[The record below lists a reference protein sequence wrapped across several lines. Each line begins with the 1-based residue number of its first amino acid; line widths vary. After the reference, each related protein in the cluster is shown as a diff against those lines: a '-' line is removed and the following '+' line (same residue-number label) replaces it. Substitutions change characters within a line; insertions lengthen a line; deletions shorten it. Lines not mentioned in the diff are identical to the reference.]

1 MPTAERMPSVQ
12 VMPLLR
18 RHANTLS
25 GLLLLGV
32 LALAGLSAMRWLSDP
47 VRFPLTVVEVK
58 GEFRYLL
65 KEDLQEAMAS
75 FVSGGFFT
83 VNVSAIRAAA
93 EQLPWVYQASVKRV
107 WPATLRVVI
116 VEQQPV
122 AYWGEHGFLNAQGD
136 SFVPERAAGSAG
148 LPRLS
153 GPPGQEKKVLG
164 HYRQVLNILAPLGL
178 QVARVALDERRA
190 WTVYLDNGVELRL
203 GRAEPWQRL
212 QRFVRAYPGI
222 FAGRIAELQGVDL
235 RYSNG
240 FSVLWQELAADSGAG
255 KPGKSG

>member
-1 MPTAERMPSVQ
+1 MPAPERTPSLPL
-12 VMPLLR
+12 MPLLR
-18 RHANTLS
+18 RHAHTLS
-25 GLLLLGV
+25 GLLLLGM
-32 LALAGLSAMRWLSDP
+32 LALACMAGVRWLSDP
-47 VRFPLTVVEVK
+47 LNFPITVVEVK

-65 KEDLQEAMAS
+65 KEDLQAAMAP

-83 VNVSAIRAAA
+83 VDVSAIRAAA
-93 EQLPWVYQASVKRV
+93 EQLPWLYQASVKRV
-107 WPATLRVVI
+107 WPAMLRVEI

-122 AYWGEHGFLNAQGD
+122 AHWGERGYLNAAGE
-136 SFVPERAAGSAG
+136 SFEPERAASTAA

-153 GPPGQEKKVLG
+153 GPPGQEQKVLA
-164 HYRQVLNILAPLGL
+164 HYHQVVNTLTPLGL
-178 QVARVALDERRA
+178 QVARVDLDERRA
-190 WTVYLDNGVELRL
+190 WQVYLDNGIELRL

-240 FSVLWQELAADSGAG
+240 FSVLWQELAADTGVG
-255 KPGKSG
+255 NQDKSG